1 MQYET
6 VIGLEIHAQLK
17 TDSKI
22 FSGSSTK
29 YGSDANTQASVVDLA
44 MPGALPVLN
53 EKAVEFAVKFGLA
66 IDAKINQT
74 NVFDRK
80 NYFYPDLPKGYQIS
94 QMDLP
99 IVDVGKIDITIDD
112 KIKTIGV
119 TRAHLEEDAGK
130 SVHNIIEGWTG
141 VDLNRAGTPLLEI
154 VSEPD
159 MRSAKEAVAYAKK
172 IHALV
177 GFIGIND
184 GNLQEGSF
192 RCDANVS
199 VRPMG
204 QTELG
209 TRAELKNINSFKFL
223 ERAINLEVERQID
236 VIEDGGKVVQE
247 TRLYDEIKDETRSMR
262 SKEDANDYR
271 YFPDP
276 DLLPIIISDEFL
288 AKIKIELPE
297 LPEAKKSRYIS
308 ELSLSEYD
316 ASLLSSDKATADYF
330 EEMIKISSPKLS
342 ANWIM
347 GELSSCLNNN
357 DADISASKIPAKNLS
372 ELVKN
377 IEEDVISNKIAK
389 DVFVKMWESG
399 KTADEIIESEG
410 LKQITD
416 TSSIEPIIDEIIAN
430 NQPQVEQFK
439 SGNQKILGF
448 FVGQIMKATGG
459 KANPKIINQ
468 ILVAKLNS

>member
-1 MQYET
+1 
-6 VIGLEIHAQLK
+6 
-17 TDSKI
+17 
-22 FSGSSTK
+22 
-29 YGSDANTQASVVDLA
+29 
-44 MPGALPVLN
+44 
-53 EKAVEFAVKFGLA
+53 
-66 IDAKINQT
+66 
-74 NVFDRK
+74 
-80 NYFYPDLPKGYQIS
+80 
-94 QMDLP
+94 
-99 IVDVGKIDITIDD
+99 
-112 KIKTIGV
+112 
-119 TRAHLEEDAGK
+119 
-130 SVHNIIEGWTG
+130 
-141 VDLNRAGTPLLEI
+141 
-154 VSEPD
+154 
-159 MRSAKEAVAYAKK
+159 
-172 IHALV
+172 LV

-288 AKIKIELPE
+288 AKIKSELPE

-399 KTADEIIESEG
+399 KTADAIIESEG

-439 SGNQKILGF
+439 DGNQKILGF
-448 FVGQIMKATGG
+448 FVGQIMKATSG